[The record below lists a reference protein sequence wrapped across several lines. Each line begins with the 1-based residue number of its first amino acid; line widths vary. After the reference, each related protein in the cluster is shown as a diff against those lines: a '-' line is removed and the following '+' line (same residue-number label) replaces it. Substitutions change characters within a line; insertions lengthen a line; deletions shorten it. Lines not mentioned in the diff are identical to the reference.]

1 MLKIGMACICGV
13 LWAGASFSAEVPSMI
28 NYQGALVDNEGK
40 PLATGEYTLEFE
52 IYDALTNGA
61 LVWGPMVFDGV
72 TAFGHAAK
80 AQVVEGNFNVL
91 LGPID
96 TSKRPLINAFGGTA
110 RYVSIKVHDP
120 VTKAVHTLAPRQ
132 QILSVP
138 FALNAQY
145 AATAQ
150 TVAAG
155 VVDAAAMADGAALE
169 EISDNDG
176 AGSGLDADTVDGKHA
191 SEFMAANKDIWVD
204 AQGDTL
210 TGVLAINGKLAVGRA
225 DADTKLHVQGG
236 NWDLTNTDGDVKIGN
251 SGYELKMGIATS
263 GGGAG
268 DARIRSQ
275 GGTNRLILGAGIN
288 DALAMDSAGRVGIG
302 ILAPEQ
308 KLDVNGNVQTTGEY
322 LYSGPRTF
330 RLFLSAAAFNP
341 ANLQTSSDWRVTSN
355 NRGYIETFGSSDD
368 IALCAPVNLPQG
380 AQVTKMKVY
389 YFDNSSWSIYI
400 DAKLQKGQA
409 YVGDAVPAVTMAQIT
424 FHSGTLGTSPDV
436 RSYSDETIVEP
447 QISNLSYSYAVQ
459 IDYVQEAL
467 DEGLIPTFV
476 GVGIEYTV
484 TKASGE

>member
-236 NWDLTNTDGDVKIGN
+236 NWDLISLLQTAEGALTETTNMLQRIRELAVQASNGTNTTDDREAIQAEVDQLIEQIN
-251 SGYELKMGIATS
+251 SVARDTEFNGIRPLDPSNTLQTVNTAPVSTTGKLTLQVGLREGQTMQIDLK
-263 GGGAG
+263 AG
-268 DARIRSQ
+268 MS
-275 GGTNRLILGAGIN
+275 
-288 DALAMDSAGRVGIG
+288 GIG
-302 ILAPEQ
+302 
-308 KLDVNGNVQTTGEY
+308 G
-322 LYSGPRTF
+322 S
-330 RLFLSAAAFNP
+330 SAAALPGAGTFTTIADLTTTGVSTQ
-341 ANLQTSSDWRVTSN
+341 ANASEAITAIDSAISYISDLRAQFGAQQNRLEYNLDTLAIQEENSSA
-355 NRGYIETFGSSDD
+355 SDSALRDAD
-368 IALCAPVNLPQG
+368 IARETTNF
-380 AQVTKMKVY
+380 TR
-389 YFDNSSWSIYI
+389 N
-400 DAKLQKGQA
+400 
-409 YVGDAVPAVTMAQIT
+409 QILVS
-424 FHSGTLGTSPDV
+424 SGTSVLAQSNVIPQTALQLLG
-436 RSYSDETIVEP
+436 
-447 QISNLSYSYAVQ
+447 Q
-459 IDYVQEAL
+459 
-467 DEGLIPTFV
+467 
-476 GVGIEYTV
+476 
-484 TKASGE
+484 